1 MIKNKKSMQETMI
14 LLAVVVVGG
23 IILFTTIV
31 HLSNQTAGGALTTL
45 KKWAGFTSESDLEKE
60 GEAERVTKELRGN
73 AENVYSQFESV
84 LKKCINEYMNDVSC
98 ICGTLDFTEINDYNL
113 ILSNDAGT
121 STLTLLD
128 SNRVPVGDKKSNIG
142 RLLILHSSS
151 GLSNGNSFNDY
162 SQRLVYVLF
171 SKDRVYFKLTDTEF
185 EKYKGAM
192 TNIFFRKFT
201 NNMLV
206 VDNSRYGTRD
216 CKTEE
221 QPFGYIKR

>member
-1 MIKNKKSMQETMI
+1 MIKNKKSMEAMI
-14 LLAVVVVGG
+14 WVTIVVIGG
-23 IILFTTIV
+23 IILFTIIV
-31 HLSNQTAGGALTTL
+31 PLFYKTGSNALINL
-45 KKWAGFTSESDLEKE
+45 KKWAGFKSEADLEKE
-60 GEAERVTKELRGN
+60 REAERVTKELRGN

-84 LKKCINEYMNDVSC
+84 LKKCINEYINDVSC
-98 ICGTLDFTEINDYNL
+98 ICGTLDFTELNDYNL

-171 SKDRVYFKLTDTEF
+171 SKDLVYFKLTDTEF

-192 TNIFFRKFT
+192 KNLFFRKFT

-206 VDNSRYGTRD
+206 VDDFRYGTRD
-216 CKTEE
+216 CKAEE